1 MAVTITALVT
11 NDFYRDPR
19 VYKTAHSLSAAG
31 HDVTVVSIVDAEPG
45 EERAGPIAVVHLENR
60 YGRTIAGA
68 LRAVSSI
75 FSQPLA
81 QGSTEGEC
89 LVPPAHPVDDVLSQ
103 GWRYRA
109 ADCLEFAFLAY
120 RNIRWAL
127 SLRARRSEI
136 YYANDLDTLLCA
148 YLLSRLHR
156 SRLIYD
162 SHELYVECIEGSKQT
177 LRSLLRRFEGSLIR
191 RCDAVFTVNRS
202 IAEEL
207 SHRYQIAT
215 PSAIYNCP
223 TRTADI
229 VHDTAEVAGR
239 PVRIIYQGIY
249 AADRG
254 LEEIVLSQKDLQ
266 HCELYLR
273 ILFSNPSDEEGL
285 ARLIERENLSGSVRI
300 IPPVAMKDLVRGL
313 SGYDIGIIAYKPA
326 CLNNYYATPNK
337 LFEYMMGGLALA
349 SSDLPEIRNVIT
361 RCENGIL
368 FEPSDPHDIA
378 MKLQELIADTQR
390 LESMKERSRYYSE
403 TVFTWENQEQAI
415 LDAIKRVGQN

>member
-45 EERAGPIAVVHLENR
+45 EERAGPIAVVRLENR
-60 YGRTIAGA
+60 YGRTLAGA
-68 LRAVSSI
+68 LGAVSSL
-75 FSQPLA
+75 FSRA
-81 QGSTEGEC
+81 RGSTEGAC
-89 LVPPAHPVDDVLSQ
+89 PVPPARPVDDVRSQ

-120 RNIRWAL
+120 RNLRWAL
-127 SLRARRSEI
+127 ALRARRSEI

-162 SHELYVECIEGSKQT
+162 SHELYVECIEGSKRT

-207 SHRYQIAT
+207 SRRYQIAT

-223 TRTADI
+223 TRTTEG
-229 VHDTAEVAGR
+229 VRPAEVAGR
-239 PVRIIYQGIY
+239 PIRIIYQGIY

-254 LEEIVLSQKDLQ
+254 LEEIVLSQKDLR
-266 HCELYLR
+266 HCELDLR
-273 ILFSNPSDEEGL
+273 VLFSDPSDEERL
-285 ARLIERENLSGSVRI
+285 ARLIERENLSDSVRI
-300 IPPVAMKDLVRGL
+300 IPPVAMQDLVRGL
-313 SGYDIGIIAYKPA
+313 GGYDIGIIAYKPA

-361 RCENGIL
+361 RCENGVL
-368 FEPSDPHDIA
+368 FDPGDPHEIA
-378 MKLQELIADTQR
+378 MKLQELVSDPHL
-390 LESMKERSRYYSE
+390 LETMKERSRYYSE
-403 TVFTWENQEQAI
+403 TVFTWENQERAI
-415 LDAIKRVGQN
+415 LDAVERVGRT